1 MHPLSITSR
10 LPRCD
15 ATGFSHV
22 NLLTFG
28 QHSIVC
34 ACVCVKFSHHLI
46 VLLRFG
52 WLTVLSSMKI
62 VEQELYFFDIGPG
75 DTLRYNKMY

>member
-1 MHPLSITSR
+1 M
-10 LPRCD
+10 
-15 ATGFSHV
+15 
-22 NLLTFG
+22 
-28 QHSIVC
+28 
-34 ACVCVKFSHHLI
+34 CVKFSHHLI

-75 DTLRYNKMY
+75 DTLRYQSQQHILMREQESVFMSEFMSV